1 MATGRYPDGASDDAA
16 DTGAEDATLADEEWP
31 VAEQYRVEPAE
42 EPVEDGTVV
51 VEQVQPSGP
60 PPFRRF
66 PPDVGPGALAA
77 LLGVLLLLLLIPAGF
92 WLATRSDDD
101 PEASA
106 GAETLGTTTQPTTTE
121 PPATTAPVA
130 KTVPDVTGRP
140 LPQARELLESA
151 KLRSRFRRVD
161 SERPLNEVVS
171 QDPEA
176 GAEAEPRS
184 LVVLTVSGGPG
195 QIAVPDVEGMSV
207 SEATA
212 RLREAGFRSRTRLVS
227 SDQPEGT
234 VIDQSPAAGE
244 EVARR
249 TVVALQ
255 IAGARSTQPPTTE
268 PTTVRVPNLVGMTA
282 ADARNRLRALG
293 LRSTQRPV
301 ESPRPAGEV
310 VSQSPRA
317 GVELRE
323 GATVTLRIS
332 TGPASVA
339 IPDVVGLDEAA
350 AVRELETAGFV
361 ARVVDE
367 PTIEPTEDGT
377 VLEQSPPAGTSGREG
392 STVTITVARF
402 S

>member
-92 WLATRSDDD
+92 WLATRSDDN
-101 PEASA
+101 PEASSDT
-106 GAETLGTTTQPTTTE
+106 ETLGTTTQPATTE

-140 LPQARELLESA
+140 LPQARELLENET
-151 KLRSRFRRVD
+151 LRSRFRRVD
-161 SERPLNEVVS
+161 SERPPNEVVS
-171 QDPEA
+171 QDPAA

-184 LVVLTVSGGPG
+184 VVVLTVSGGAG
-195 QIAVPDVEGMSV
+195 QIAVPDVEGMSAR
-207 SEATA
+207 EATA
-212 RLREAGFRSRTRLVS
+212 TLRRAGLRSRTSLLP
-227 SDQPEGT
+227 SDEPQGT

-244 EVARR
+244 DVAKR

-255 IAGARSTQPPTTE
+255 IADGGATPPTTE
-268 PTTVRVPNLVGMTA
+268 TATVRVPNLVGMRA
-282 ADARNRLRALG
+282 ADARNRLRAVG

-301 ESPRPAGEV
+301 ESARPAGEV
-310 VSQSPRA
+310 VSQSPRP